1 MEVKTIEDA
10 NNMSVLEFIALQ
22 NTWTHQRRKRR
33 HEQITC
39 EVKLNKD
46 EEVTETYVSE
56 SKKIKLDVSIEEDN
70 HEPSDFK
77 LKGCLRVRKSDEML
91 ILLQLEWIEG
101 GLGRESMNQILQYLK
116 NCLFDK

>member
-56 SKKIKLDVSIEEDN
+56 SKKII
-70 HEPSDFK
+70 
-77 LKGCLRVRKSDEML
+77 
-91 ILLQLEWIEG
+91 
-101 GLGRESMNQILQYLK
+101 
-116 NCLFDK
+116 